1 MNGFNSF
8 FGTNAAI
15 ENCRAS
21 VLKRNI
27 LRVSAVF
34 LLVFFL
40 GQLLSS
46 LLLMIP
52 AYVSIIFNEET
63 AYILNDASAD
73 FSDISEIVDKMLLNP
88 PEWLNLAS
96 LFTAAGC
103 AVAAVY
109 YCTKI
114 ERRTMFSMGF
124 IKKGAAKEYICGF
137 LIGLLMYSAA
147 FGVVFLIGDV
157 KFTGFNR
164 AASLPMI
171 LLFLL
176 GYIVQGAS
184 EEILTRGYYFVSAAV
199 SCNVPV
205 AVLLSSTFFASFHLG
220 NSGIDLLS
228 AFNVC
233 LFGFFAALYFLRRG
247 SLFGIMALHSAWNF
261 AQGNIWGFKVSGM
274 SVTNSIFTTEAVGER
289 TVFNGGEFGTEGGL
303 GVTFVLLAGIA
314 VLLFMKNKKIVSE

>member
-1 MNGFNSF
+1 MNRF

-21 VLKRNI
+21 VLKQNI
-27 LRVSAVF
+27 FRVSVVF

-46 LLLMIP
+46 LILMIP
-52 AYVSIIFNEET
+52 AYVSIIFDEEA
-63 AYILNDASAD
+63 AYILNDASSD
-73 FSDISEIVDKMLLNP
+73 FSDISEIVNKMLLNP
-88 PEWLNLAS
+88 PEWFKLAS

-114 ERRTMFSMGF
+114 EHRTMFSLGF
-124 IKKGAAKEYICGF
+124 AKKGAAKEYICGF
-137 LIGLLMYSAA
+137 LAGLLMYSAA
-147 FGVVFLIGDV
+147 FGFVYLTGDV
-157 KFTGFNR
+157 RLSGFNPE
-164 AASLPMI
+164 ASLPMI

-199 SCNVPV
+199 SCNVPA
-205 AVLLSSTFFASFHLG
+205 AVFLSAAFFAALHLG
-220 NSGIDLLS
+220 NSGLS
-228 AFNVC
+228 FLAVINIF
-233 LFGFFAALYFLRRG
+233 LFGVFAALYFLRRG
-247 SLFGIMALHSAWNF
+247 NLWGIMAMHSAWNF

-274 SVTNSIFTTEAVGER
+274 SITSSVFTTEAVGER
-289 TVFNGGEFGTEGGL
+289 TIFNGGAFGTEGGL

-314 VLLFMKNKKIVSE
+314 ILAFMKNKQTVSE

>member
-1 MNGFNSF
+1 MNRF

-21 VLKRNI
+21 VLKRN
-27 LRVSAVF
+27 LFSVSAVF
-34 LLVFFL
+34 LLIFFL

-52 AYVSIIFNEET
+52 AYVSIIFDEET
-63 AYILNDASAD
+63 AYILNDASSG
-73 FSDISEIVDKMLLNP
+73 FSDISEIVNNMLSTP
-88 PEWLNLAS
+88 PEWFKLAS

-114 ERRTMFSMGF
+114 ERRTLFSMGF
-124 IKKGAAKEYICGF
+124 SKNSALKEYFFGF
-137 LIGLLMYSAA
+137 IAGLLIYSAA
-147 FGVVFLIGDV
+147 FGFVYLTGAVRLIG
-157 KFTGFNR
+157 FNPE
-164 AASLPMI
+164 ASVPMI

-184 EEILTRGYYFVSAAV
+184 EEILTRGYYFVSAAA
-199 SCNVPV
+199 SCNVTA
-205 AVLLSSTFFASFHLG
+205 AVFASSVFFAALHLG
-220 NSGIDLLS
+220 NSGIGFLAILNI
-228 AFNVC
+228 F
-233 LFGFFAALYFLRRG
+233 LFGIFAALYFLRRG
-247 SLFGIMALHSAWNF
+247 NLWGIMAFHSSWNF

-274 SVTNSIFTTEAVGER
+274 SIADSVFATEAVGER
-289 TVFNGGEFGTEGGL
+289 TIFNGGAFGTEGGL

-314 VLLFMKNKKIVSE
+314 ILSFMKNKQNVIE